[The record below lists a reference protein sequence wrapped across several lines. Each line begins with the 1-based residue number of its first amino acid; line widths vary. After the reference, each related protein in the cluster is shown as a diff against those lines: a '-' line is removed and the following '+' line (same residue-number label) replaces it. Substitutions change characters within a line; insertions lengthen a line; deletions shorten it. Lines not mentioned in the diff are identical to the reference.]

1 MEFEDTAVV
10 MSGVFI
16 GLVGLALF
24 IYGKKTMH
32 LPTLA
37 AGAAM
42 GVLPLFSHSLLT
54 LWCVAAGCAAC
65 VYASRRSGG

>member
-1 MEFEDTAVV
+1 MDLENPALLL
-10 MSGVFI
+10 SGMFI
-16 GLVGLALF
+16 GLLGLALL

-42 GVLPLFSHSLLT
+42 SVLPLFSSSLLT
-54 LWCVAAGCAAC
+54 LWCVAAGCAAG